1 MNSKASKILYGMAVI
16 AACFAIGYAVG
27 LIIKHM

>member
-16 AACFAIGYAVG
+16 AVCFAMGYAVG
-27 LIIKHM
+27 IITKHL